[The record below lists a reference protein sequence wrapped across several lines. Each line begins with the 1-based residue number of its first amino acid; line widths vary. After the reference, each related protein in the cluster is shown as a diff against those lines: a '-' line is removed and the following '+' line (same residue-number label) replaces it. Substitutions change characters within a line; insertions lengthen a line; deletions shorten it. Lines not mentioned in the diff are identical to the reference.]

1 MSNNN
6 AAVKINSTIMWAHL
20 AKKDTSF
27 NPEET
32 AKFQVDLC
40 YLSEAAV
47 SKLQELGVN
56 VREKEG
62 KGNFIT
68 CKSNYIINAYDTDG
82 NTLVGSDRDSGL
94 PLVGNVKVG
103 NGSTATATLATYN
116 YTTPAGQKGTNATIK
131 RLCVTDLI
139 EYESADT
146 SAEDAD
152 MEAL

>member
-1 MSNNN
+1 MSN
-6 AAVKINSTIMWAHL
+6 ATAVKINATILWAHL
-20 AKKDTSF
+20 AKKDTTF

-56 VREKEG
+56 VREKDG

-94 PLVGNVKVG
+94 PLAGNVKVG
-103 NGSTATATLATYN
+103 NGSTATAALATYN

-131 RLCVTDLI
+131 RLCITDLI